1 MQVIV
6 RVFCWDNVQWAV
18 KLIYNKKWLRSKWF
32 TWNFWA
38 QSGWPEII
46 ALETVQILAPS
57 KAGQANLKRLG
68 GVQEGSKKK
77 QKKQNKKKK
86 QEREENNEE
95 DYKNIQNHKDGN
107 K

>member
-1 MQVIV
+1 M
-6 RVFCWDNVQWAV
+6 
-18 KLIYNKKWLRSKWF
+18 RSKWL
-32 TWNFWA
+32 TCNYCDL
-38 QSGWPEII
+38 SGWPEII

-77 QKKQNKKKK
+77 QKKQNKKKE
-86 QEREENNEE
+86 QEREEDNEE
-95 DYKNIQNHKDGN
+95 DDKNIQNHKDGN